1 MIRRLSLTLLAC
13 LLLAAPATA
22 SAKAPVVGLGDQHP
36 EMFSDPAFQSLAMTH
51 SRYVLEWDWY
61 RSTRK
66 IAAMDWWMS
75 AAGYAGVDP
84 LIAFGR
90 DWRPSGQ
97 FKLPSLADYRTSF
110 KRFRARYPQVHE
122 FSAWNEAN
130 HTAQP
135 TANKPKAAARFYE
148 AMRKACPSCT
158 VIAADVLDSP
168 DSLDW
173 IKRFKRYAPKARLWG
188 LHNYKD
194 VNRNRS
200 TGLRGILRT
209 VPGEVWLTE
218 TGGIVKLQPQ
228 FKFSTSRASKATKF
242 LFQLADRYD
251 SRRAGNRSKMTRV
264 YYYRW
269 FGEPANSRFDAG
281 LTDVNGK
288 PRPAFSTFSRVAKR
302 HR

>member
-36 EMFSDPAFQSLAMTH
+36 EMFSDPAFRSLGLTH

-61 RSTRK
+61 RSKRK
-66 IAAMDWWMS
+66 IAAMDWWMN

-97 FKLPSLADYRTSF
+97 FKLPSLKDYRKSF
-110 KRFRARYPQVHE
+110 RLFRARYPQVHE

-135 TANKPKAAARFYE
+135 TANKPKAAARFYN
-148 AMRKACPSCT
+148 ALRKACPTCT

-168 DSLDW
+168 DSLGW

-194 VNRNRS
+194 ANDHTNS
-200 TGLRGILRT
+200 TRKFLKAVRGK
-209 VPGEVWLTE
+209 VWLTE
-218 TGGIVKLQPQ
+218 TGGILRLKPHPGSHGNGR
-228 FKFSTSRASKATKF
+228 KETKAHQAGAVNRV
-242 LFQLADRYD
+242 FQLARTY
-251 SRRAGNRSKMTRV
+251 RRIGRV
-264 YYYRW
+264 YFYEWRHQAKNRW
-269 FGEPANSRFDAG
+269 DSAFLDADG
-281 LTDVNGK
+281 HE
-288 PRPAFSTFSRVAKR
+288 RPAYRALERKLR
-302 HR
+302 R

>member
-22 SAKAPVVGLGDQHP
+22 AAKAPVVGLGDQHP
-36 EMFSDPAFQSLAMTH
+36 EMFSDPAFQSLALTH

-61 RSTRK
+61 RSKRK
-66 IAAMDWWMS
+66 VAAMDWWMN

-97 FKLPSLADYRTSF
+97 FKLPSLTDYRKSF
-110 KRFRARYPQVHE
+110 RVFRARYPQVHE

-135 TANKPKAAARFYE
+135 TANKPKAAARFYN
-148 AMRKACPSCT
+148 AMRKACPTCK

-168 DSLDW
+168 DSLAW

-194 VNRNRS
+194 ANDHTNTTRKF
-200 TGLRGILRT
+200 LKA
-209 VPGEVWLTE
+209 VPGKVWLTE
-218 TGGIVKLQPQ
+218 TGGILRLKPHPGSHGNGRKETKTHQAGAVNRVFKLAR
-228 FKFSTSRASKATKF
+228 T
-242 LFQLADRYD
+242 Y
-251 SRRAGNRSKMTRV
+251 RRIERV
-264 YYYRW
+264 YFYEWRHQTKNRW
-269 FGEPANSRFDAG
+269 DSAFLDADG
-281 LTDVNGK
+281 HK
-288 PRPAFSTFSRVAKR
+288 RPAYRALERNLSR
-302 HR
+302 